1 MSEKFSHSLHPWH
14 ILRPNWRARW
24 RGRGERWARQLHL
37 EQWYPHLPIAAA
49 VGLLG
54 LFNILPALERLL
66 GLSFVGSL
74 ADMSSGFVL
83 DAFRGLPQ
91 GAAGIILL
99 IMSLGLL
106 FRSRF
111 AWAMVLIIA
120 SAVLAI
126 GIYQHPQHISALLYY
141 NAALVFFLWIFRGR
155 FDHSSLATGTLFA
168 LVGAIMVIGY
178 GVFGAYILGDG
189 FKPPIH
195 SLSDALYFSIVTMST
210 VGYGDILPV
219 SNEAR
224 LFVVSL
230 IVLGITVF
238 ATSLSAII
246 VPAINNRLQSA
257 LQGEKRRMILKNHYI
272 IAGDTPLARNSYREL
287 KSRNLPVVMI
297 MGHQPDHSIYQPDD
311 LIIGDS
317 SDTDVL
323 RNAGAEEALA
333 VLALGA
339 DDSENAFVVLAVKEM
354 EGSAK
359 TVAAVNDSKNLGRVR
374 RVQPDMIIAPQV
386 LGGELLAMALNGE
399 QLDNDAVMK
408 MFRFS
413 SGSAA
418 SSNKN

>member
-1 MSEKFSHSLHPWH
+1 MSKKFSSPHPWH
-14 ILRPNWRARW
+14 VLRPDWRTRW
-24 RGRGERWARQLHL
+24 RSRGQRWATSLHL
-37 EQWYPHLPIAAA
+37 NTWYPQVPIAAA
-49 VGLLG
+49 VGFLG

-66 GLSFVGSL
+66 GLRYVGSL
-74 ADMSSGFVL
+74 ADMSHSFFVL
-83 DAFRGLPQ
+83 DAFRGIPQ

-111 AWAMVLIIA
+111 AWAIVLVMA
-120 SAVLAI
+120 SAILAF
-126 GIYQHPQHISALLYY
+126 GIYRHPHQISILLYY
-141 NAALVFFLWIFRGR
+141 NAVLVFFLWIFRAR
-155 FDHSSLATGTLFA
+155 FNRSSLATGTLFA
-168 LVGAIMVIGY
+168 LVGAFMVISY

-189 FKPPIH
+189 FKPQIH
-195 SLSDALYFSIVTMST
+195 SLSAALYFSVVTMST
-210 VGYGDILPV
+210 VGYGDILPI
-219 SNEAR
+219 SDEAR

-230 IVLGITVF
+230 IILGITVF

-246 VPAINNRLQSA
+246 VPAVNNRLQSA
-257 LQGEKRRMILKNHYI
+257 LQGEKRRMTRKDHYI

-287 KSRNLPVVMI
+287 KGRNLPVIVI
-297 MGHQPDHSIYQPDD
+297 MGHQPDDSIYQADD

-323 RNAGAEEALA
+323 RSAGAEQAAA
-333 VLALGA
+333 VLALRA

-399 QLDNDAVMK
+399 QLDSNAVMK

-413 SGSAA
+413 SSGTDTKS
-418 SSNKN
+418 KD

>member
-1 MSEKFSHSLHPWH
+1 MRKKFSEHHPWH
-14 ILRPNWRARW
+14 VLRPDWRARW
-24 RGRGERWARQLHL
+24 HARGQRWANILHL
-37 EQWYPHLPIAAA
+37 EHWYPHFPIAAA
-49 VGLLG
+49 VGFLG
-54 LFNILPALERLL
+54 LFNILPALEHLL
-66 GLSFVGSL
+66 GLSYVGRL
-74 ADMSSGFVL
+74 ADVSHSFVL
-83 DAFRGLPQ
+83 DAFRGIPQ

-111 AWAMVLIIA
+111 AWAIVLIMA
-120 SAVLAI
+120 MAI
-126 GIYQHPQHISALLYY
+126 LVFGIYRHPHQISVLLYY

-155 FDHSSLATGTLFA
+155 FNRSSLATGTLFA
-168 LVGAIMVIGY
+168 LVGAIMVMSY
-178 GVFGAYILGDG
+178 GVFGAYILGNG
-189 FKPPIH
+189 FKPQIH
-195 SLSDALYFSIVTMST
+195 SLSSALYFSVVTMAT

-219 SNEAR
+219 SNESR

-246 VPAINNRLQSA
+246 VPAVNNRLQSA
-257 LQGEKRRMILKNHYI
+257 LQGEKRRMIRKGHYI

-287 KSRNLPVVMI
+287 KGRNLPVVVI
-297 MGHQPDHSIYQPDD
+297 MGHQPDDSIYQPED
-311 LIIGDS
+311 LVIGDS

-323 RNAGAEEALA
+323 RSAGAEQAAA
-333 VLALGA
+333 VLALRA

-399 QLDNDAVMK
+399 QLDSNAVMK

-413 SGSAA
+413 SGTETAR
-418 SSNKN
+418 KD

>member
-1 MSEKFSHSLHPWH
+1 MPKKFSERRPWH
-14 ILRPNWRARW
+14 VLQPDWRVRW
-24 RGRGERWARQLHL
+24 RVRGQRWANLLHL
-37 EQWYPHLPIAAA
+37 EDWYPHFPIAAA
-49 VGLLG
+49 VGFLG
-54 LFNILPALERLL
+54 IFNILPALEHLL
-66 GLSFVGSL
+66 GLSYVGSL
-74 ADMSSGFVL
+74 AAVSHSFVL
-83 DAFRGLPQ
+83 DAFRGIPQ
-91 GAAGIILL
+91 GAAGVILL

-111 AWAMVLIIA
+111 AWALVLIMAMAI
-120 SAVLAI
+120 LAF
-126 GIYQHPQHISALLYY
+126 GIYRHPYQISVLLYY
-141 NAALVFFLWIFRGR
+141 NAALVLFLWVFRGHFNR
-155 FDHSSLATGTLFA
+155 SSLATGTLFA
-168 LVGAIMVIGY
+168 LVGAIMVVSY

-189 FKPPIH
+189 FKPQIH
-195 SLSDALYFSIVTMST
+195 SLSTALYFSVVTMAT

-219 SNEAR
+219 NNESR

-246 VPAINNRLQSA
+246 VPAVNNRLQSA
-257 LQGEKRRMILKNHYI
+257 LRGEKRRMIRKDHYI

-287 KSRNLPVVMI
+287 RGRNLPVVVI
-297 MGHQPDHSIYQPDD
+297 MGHQPDDSIYQPED

-323 RNAGAEEALA
+323 RSAGAEQAAA
-333 VLALGA
+333 VLALRA
-339 DDSENAFVVLAVKEM
+339 DDSENAFVVLAVKEI

-399 QLDNDAVMK
+399 QLDSTAVMK

-413 SGSAA
+413 SGTEAD
-418 SSNKN
+418 KKG

>member
-1 MSEKFSHSLHPWH
+1 MTEKFSHALHPWH
-14 ILRPNWRARW
+14 ILRPSWRARW
-24 RGRGERWARQLHL
+24 RGRSERWARKLHL

-49 VGLLG
+49 VGFLG

-66 GLSFVGSL
+66 GLSYVGSL

-111 AWAMVLIIA
+111 AWAVVLIIA

-126 GIYQHPQHISALLYY
+126 GIYRHPQHISALLYY

-155 FDHSSLATGTLFA
+155 FNHSSLATGTLFA
-168 LVGAIMVIGY
+168 LVGAIMVMGY

-189 FKPPIH
+189 FKPHIH
-195 SLSDALYFSIVTMST
+195 SLTGALYFSIVTMST
-210 VGYGDILPV
+210 VGYGDVLPV

-257 LQGEKRRMILKNHYI
+257 LQGEKRRMTLKNHYI

-297 MGHQPDHSIYQPDD
+297 MGHQPDDSIYQPDD

-317 SDTDVL
+317 SDTDIL
-323 RNAGAEEALA
+323 RNAGAEAALA
-333 VLALGA
+333 VLALRA

-413 SGSAA
+413 SGSTA
-418 SSNKN
+418 SPGKN

>member
-1 MSEKFSHSLHPWH
+1 MPKKFSERHPWH
-14 ILRPNWRARW
+14 VLRPDWRVRW
-24 RGRGERWARQLHL
+24 RVRGQRWANLLHL
-37 EQWYPHLPIAAA
+37 EDWYPHFPIAAA
-49 VGLLG
+49 VGFLG
-54 LFNILPALERLL
+54 IFNILPALEHLL
-66 GLSFVGSL
+66 GLSYVGSL
-74 ADMSSGFVL
+74 AAVSHSFVL
-83 DAFRGLPQ
+83 DAFRGIPQ
-91 GAAGIILL
+91 GAAGVILL
-99 IMSLGLL
+99 IMSMGLL

-111 AWAMVLIIA
+111 AWALVLIMAMAI
-120 SAVLAI
+120 LAF
-126 GIYQHPQHISALLYY
+126 GIYRHPYQISVLLYY
-141 NAALVFFLWIFRGR
+141 NAALVLFLWVFRGHFNR
-155 FDHSSLATGTLFA
+155 SSLATGTLFA
-168 LVGAIMVIGY
+168 LVGAIMVVSY

-189 FKPPIH
+189 FKPQIH
-195 SLSDALYFSIVTMST
+195 SLSTALYFSVVTMAT

-219 SNEAR
+219 SNESR

-246 VPAINNRLQSA
+246 VPAVNNRLQSA
-257 LQGEKRRMILKNHYI
+257 LRGEKRRMIRKDHYI

-287 KSRNLPVVMI
+287 RGRNLPVVVI
-297 MGHQPDHSIYQPDD
+297 MGHQPDDSIYQPED

-323 RNAGAEEALA
+323 RSAGAEQAAA
-333 VLALGA
+333 VLALRA
-339 DDSENAFVVLAVKEM
+339 DDSENAFVVLAVKEI

-399 QLDNDAVMK
+399 QLDSTAVMK

-413 SGSAA
+413 SGTEAD
-418 SSNKN
+418 KKG

>member
-1 MSEKFSHSLHPWH
+1 MPKKFSERHPWH
-14 ILRPNWRARW
+14 VLRPDWRVRW
-24 RGRGERWARQLHL
+24 RVHVQHWANLLHL
-37 EQWYPHLPIAAA
+37 EDWYPHFPIAAA

-54 LFNILPALERLL
+54 IFNILPALEHLL
-66 GLSFVGSL
+66 GLSYVGSL
-74 ADMSSGFVL
+74 AAVSHSFVL
-83 DAFRGLPQ
+83 DAFRGIPQ
-91 GAAGIILL
+91 GAAGVILL

-111 AWAMVLIIA
+111 AWALVLIMA
-120 SAVLAI
+120 MAVLAF
-126 GIYQHPQHISALLYY
+126 GIYRHPYQISVLLYY
-141 NAALVFFLWIFRGR
+141 NAALVLFLWVFRGR
-155 FDHSSLATGTLFA
+155 FDRSSLATGTLFA
-168 LVGAIMVIGY
+168 LVGAIMVVSY

-189 FKPPIH
+189 FKPQIH
-195 SLSDALYFSIVTMST
+195 SLSTALYFSVVTMAT

-219 SNEAR
+219 SNESR

-246 VPAINNRLQSA
+246 VPAVNNRLQSA
-257 LQGEKRRMILKNHYI
+257 LRGEKRRMIRKDHYI

-287 KSRNLPVVMI
+287 RGRNLPVVVI
-297 MGHQPDHSIYQPDD
+297 MGHQPDDSIYQPED

-323 RNAGAEEALA
+323 RSAGAAQAAA
-333 VLALGA
+333 VLALRA
-339 DDSENAFVVLAVKEM
+339 DDSENAFVVLAVKEI

-399 QLDNDAVMK
+399 QLDSTAVMK

-413 SGSAA
+413 SGTAVDKKS
-418 SSNKN
+418 

>member
-1 MSEKFSHSLHPWH
+1 V
-14 ILRPNWRARW
+14 
-24 RGRGERWARQLHL
+24 RGERWANLFRL
-37 EQWYPHLPIAAA
+37 EDWYPHFPIAAA
-49 VGLLG
+49 VGFLG
-54 LFNILPALERLL
+54 IFNILPALEHLL
-66 GLSFVGSL
+66 GLSYVGSL
-74 ADMSSGFVL
+74 AAVSHSFVL
-83 DAFRGLPQ
+83 DAFRGIPQ
-91 GAAGIILL
+91 GAAGVILL

-111 AWAMVLIIA
+111 AWALVLIMA
-120 SAVLAI
+120 TAI
-126 GIYQHPQHISALLYY
+126 LVFGIYRHPYQISVLLYY
-141 NAALVFFLWIFRGR
+141 NAALVLFLWMFRGR
-155 FDHSSLATGTLFA
+155 FNRSSLATGTLFA
-168 LVGAIMVIGY
+168 LVGAIMVLSY

-189 FKPPIH
+189 FKPQIH
-195 SLSDALYFSIVTMST
+195 SLSTALYFSVVTMAT

-219 SNEAR
+219 SNESR

-246 VPAINNRLQSA
+246 VPAVNNRLQSA
-257 LQGEKRRMILKNHYI
+257 LRGEKRRMIRKDHYI

-287 KSRNLPVVMI
+287 RGRNLPVVVI
-297 MGHQPDHSIYQPDD
+297 IGHQPDDSIYQPED

-323 RNAGAEEALA
+323 RSAGAEQAAA
-333 VLALGA
+333 VLALRA
-339 DDSENAFVVLAVKEM
+339 DDSENAFVVLAVKEI

-399 QLDNDAVMK
+399 QLDSTAVMK

-413 SGSAA
+413 SGTEAD
-418 SSNKN
+418 KKG

>member
-1 MSEKFSHSLHPWH
+1 MPKKFSEHHPWH
-14 ILRPNWRARW
+14 VLRPDRRARW
-24 RGRGERWARQLHL
+24 RARRQHWANVLHL
-37 EQWYPHLPIAAA
+37 EDWYPQFLIAAA
-49 VGLLG
+49 VGFLG
-54 LFNILPALERLL
+54 IFNTLPALEHLL
-66 GLSFVGSL
+66 GLSYAGSL
-74 ADMSSGFVL
+74 ADVSHSFVL
-83 DAFRGLPQ
+83 DAFRGVPQ
-91 GAAGIILL
+91 GAAGVVLL
-99 IMSLGLL
+99 IMSLGLV

-111 AWAMVLIIA
+111 AWAL
-120 SAVLAI
+120 VLAMATAI
-126 GIYQHPQHISALLYY
+126 LAFGIYRHPQQISVLLYY

-155 FDHSSLATGTLFA
+155 FNRSSLATGTLFA
-168 LVGAIMVIGY
+168 LVGAIMVMSY
-178 GVFGAYILGDG
+178 GVFGAYILGNG
-189 FKPPIH
+189 FRPQIH
-195 SLSDALYFSIVTMST
+195 SLSTALYFSVVTMAT

-246 VPAINNRLQSA
+246 VPAVNNRLQSA
-257 LQGEKRRMILKNHYI
+257 LQGEKRHMIRKGHYI

-287 KSRNLPVVMI
+287 KSRNLPVVMV
-297 MGHQPDHSIYQPDD
+297 MGHQPDDSIYPPED
-311 LIIGDS
+311 LVIGDS

-323 RNAGAEEALA
+323 RSAGADQAAA
-333 VLALGA
+333 VLALRA

-399 QLDNDAVMK
+399 QLDSDAVMK

-413 SGSAA
+413 SGTETAG
-418 SSNKN
+418 KD

>member
-1 MSEKFSHSLHPWH
+1 VPKKFSERHPWH
-14 ILRPNWRARW
+14 VLRPDWRVRW
-24 RGRGERWARQLHL
+24 RVRGQRWANLLHL
-37 EQWYPHLPIAAA
+37 EDWYPHFPIAAA
-49 VGLLG
+49 VGFLG
-54 LFNILPALERLL
+54 IFNILPALEHLL
-66 GLSFVGSL
+66 GLSYVGSL
-74 ADMSSGFVL
+74 AAVSHSFVL
-83 DAFRGLPQ
+83 DAFRGIPQ
-91 GAAGIILL
+91 GAAGVILL
-99 IMSLGLL
+99 IMSMGLL

-111 AWAMVLIIA
+111 AWALVLIMAMAI
-120 SAVLAI
+120 LAF
-126 GIYQHPQHISALLYY
+126 GIYRHPYQISVLLYY
-141 NAALVFFLWIFRGR
+141 NAALVLFLWVFRGHFNR
-155 FDHSSLATGTLFA
+155 SSLATGTLFA
-168 LVGAIMVIGY
+168 LVGAIMVVSY

-189 FKPPIH
+189 FKPQIH
-195 SLSDALYFSIVTMST
+195 SLSTALYFSVVTMAT

-219 SNEAR
+219 SNESR

-246 VPAINNRLQSA
+246 VPAVNNRLQSA
-257 LQGEKRRMILKNHYI
+257 LRGEKRRMIRKDHYI

-287 KSRNLPVVMI
+287 RGRNLPVVVI
-297 MGHQPDHSIYQPDD
+297 MGHQPDDSIYQPED

-323 RNAGAEEALA
+323 RSAGAEQAAA
-333 VLALGA
+333 VLALRA
-339 DDSENAFVVLAVKEM
+339 DDSENAFVVLAVKEI

-399 QLDNDAVMK
+399 QLDSTAVMK

-413 SGSAA
+413 SGTEAD
-418 SSNKN
+418 KKG

>member
-1 MSEKFSHSLHPWH
+1 MPKKFSEQHPWH
-14 ILRPNWRARW
+14 VLRPDRRARW
-24 RGRGERWARQLHL
+24 RARRQHWTNVLHL
-37 EQWYPHLPIAAA
+37 EDWYPHFPIAAA
-49 VGLLG
+49 VGFLG
-54 LFNILPALERLL
+54 LFNILPALEHLL
-66 GLSFVGSL
+66 GLSYTDSL
-74 ADMSSGFVL
+74 ADVSHSFVL
-83 DAFRGLPQ
+83 DAFRGVPQ
-91 GAAGIILL
+91 GAAGVVLL
-99 IMSLGLL
+99 IMSLGLV

-111 AWAMVLIIA
+111 AWAIVLTMATAI
-120 SAVLAI
+120 LAF
-126 GIYQHPQHISALLYY
+126 GIYRHPQQITVLLCY

-155 FDHSSLATGTLFA
+155 FNRSSLATGTLFA
-168 LVGAIMVIGY
+168 LVGAIMVMSY
-178 GVFGAYILGDG
+178 GIFGAYILGNG
-189 FKPPIH
+189 FRPQIH
-195 SLSDALYFSIVTMST
+195 SLSTALYFSVVTMAT

-246 VPAINNRLQSA
+246 VPAVNNRLQSA
-257 LQGEKRRMILKNHYI
+257 LQGEKRHMIRKGHYI

-287 KSRNLPVVMI
+287 KSRNLPVVMV
-297 MGHQPDHSIYQPDD
+297 MGHQPDDSIYQPED
-311 LIIGDS
+311 LVIGDS

-323 RNAGAEEALA
+323 RSAGADQAAA
-333 VLALGA
+333 VLALRA

-374 RVQPDMIIAPQV
+374 RVQPDMIIALQV

-399 QLDNDAVMK
+399 QLDSDAVMK

-413 SGSAA
+413 SGTETAG
-418 SSNKN
+418 KD